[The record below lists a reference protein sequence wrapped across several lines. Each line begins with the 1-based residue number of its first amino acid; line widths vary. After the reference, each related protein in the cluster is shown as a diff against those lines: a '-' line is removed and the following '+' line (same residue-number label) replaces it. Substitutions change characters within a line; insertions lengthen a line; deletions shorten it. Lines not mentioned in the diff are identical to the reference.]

1 MSEPGP
7 ESDPDAA
14 AREAARRKWLGRAMV
29 IALLLLVAVYAL
41 ATFVR

>member
-1 MSEPGP
+1 MSE
-7 ESDPDAA
+7 DPDKV
-14 AREAARRKWLGRAMV
+14 REEARRKWFGRAMV